1 MQAPRVAVIAN
12 VLTAM
17 KMELRT
23 RLGAGVH
30 GGALCR
36 RFEGQRKGDWGVS
49 DPSPERE
56 MWPHPR
62 SGGSLTPRC
71 RCRCCGHAAA

>member
-12 VLTAM
+12 VLTAK

-36 RFEGQRKGDWGVS
+36 RFEGQRKGGLGRERP
-49 DPSPERE
+49 PS
-56 MWPHPR
+56 
-62 SGGSLTPRC
+62 
-71 RCRCCGHAAA
+71 